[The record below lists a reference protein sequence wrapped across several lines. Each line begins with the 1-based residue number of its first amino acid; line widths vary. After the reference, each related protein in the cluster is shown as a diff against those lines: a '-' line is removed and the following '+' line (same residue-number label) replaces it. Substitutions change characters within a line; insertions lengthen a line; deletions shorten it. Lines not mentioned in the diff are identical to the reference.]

1 MPVAL
6 SEREAR
12 RIALRA
18 QGLAGARGRTLA
30 GKKEMLRAID
40 RLGVLQIDS
49 VNVVSRAHYMPLFSR
64 LGAYPRAE
72 LDALALGKRRRL
84 FEYWGHEA
92 SLMPVETQPLLRW
105 RMEDA
110 RDGRGVWRG
119 VAAFLREQPALV
131 ARALDEISDRGPLS
145 ASELE
150 LATERSQASWWGW
163 SEAKRAFECLFWTG
177 RVTAAGRRAT
187 FERVY
192 DLPERVLPARIAS
205 SATPDRAEAQR
216 ALLRIAAD
224 AMGVATAGD
233 LRDYFRFGA
242 TDTKLRLAEMVEN
255 KELIEAKVSGW
266 NEPAFLAPAARKPR
280 AVERAALLSPFDNLI
295 WFRRRTER
303 LFGVKVRLEIYTPA
317 HKRTHGYYVFPF
329 LQGDRI
335 TARVDL
341 KADRKAGLLLVQ
353 AAHREPDADGDTLAL
368 LAGELALMAEWLGLG
383 GIRVNG
389 GGDLSAPLAAAIR

>member
-1 MPVAL
+1 
-6 SEREAR
+6 
-12 RIALRA
+12 
-18 QGLAGARGRTLA
+18 
-30 GKKEMLRAID
+30 
-40 RLGVLQIDS
+40 
-49 VNVVSRAHYMPLFSR
+49 
-64 LGAYPRAE
+64 
-72 LDALALGKRRRL
+72 
-84 FEYWGHEA
+84 
-92 SLMPVETQPLLRW
+92 
-105 RMEDA
+105 
-110 RDGRGVWRG
+110 
-119 VAAFLREQPALV
+119 
-131 ARALDEISDRGPLS
+131 
-145 ASELE
+145 
-150 LATERSQASWWGW
+150 
-163 SEAKRAFECLFWTG
+163 
-177 RVTAAGRRAT
+177 VTAAGRRAT

-192 DLPERVLPARIAS
+192 DLPERVLPARVAS
-205 SATPDRAEAQR
+205 AATPDRAEAQR
-216 ALLRIAAD
+216 ALIRIAAD

-233 LRDYFRFGA
+233 LRDYFRLGA
-242 TDTKLRLAEMVEN
+242 SDTKLRLAEMVEN
-255 KELIEAKVSGW
+255 KELVEARVSGW

-280 AVERAALLSPFDNLI
+280 TVERAALLSPFDNLI

-389 GGDLSAPLAAAIR
+389 GGDLAAPLAAAIH